1 MVESAKKFLRKV
13 PIPICGLILGMVSL
27 GNLLYSLGYATI
39 GTIYCVLGSLLMIL
53 VILKIIFTMK
63 HALSTL
69 DDPIIASVSNIY
81 NGFNGYLCFLRSD
94 IYQCCLD

>member
-39 GTIYCVLGSLLMIL
+39 GTIYCTWQSLNDFSYFKNYFYNETCI
-53 VILKIIFTMK
+53 K
-63 HALSTL
+63 H
-69 DDPIIASVSNIY
+69 
-81 NGFNGYLCFLRSD
+81 LR
-94 IYQCCLD
+94 

>member
-39 GTIYCVLGSLLMIL
+39 GTIYCVLGDR
-53 VILKIIFTMK
+53 K
-63 HALSTL
+63 STRL
-69 DDPIIASVSNIY
+69 NSSHSI
-81 NGFNGYLCFLRSD
+81 
-94 IYQCCLD
+94 

>member
-53 VILKIIFTMK
+53 VIL
-63 HALSTL
+63 
-69 DDPIIASVSNIY
+69 
-81 NGFNGYLCFLRSD
+81 
-94 IYQCCLD
+94 